1 MSSFS
6 ATALGPES
14 PLFRSRQAELARLV
28 RLCLGE
34 VTAYVVLYGGRQNG
48 KTSLLIRLEAA
59 LRPGVAVCRL
69 DFQLI
74 KDASAAHAFAFLADQ
89 IARVVPLAP
98 DWREVCDGPTFQT
111 FLSQTLARPEPARL
125 VLLLDELGAL
135 PAATR
140 EALAHAL
147 RSLFHTRLVVP
158 ALTKLQILFSG
169 GVELYDLVLT
179 EASSLYNICQD
190 VYLTDL
196 AQPEAVALVADGL
209 RGCGLDGATATAFG
223 AAVYR
228 SAQGHPYFTQKLGG
242 LLEGAL
248 HDGAGLGPT
257 SLADAVRQIRQGGD
271 PLLRR
276 IRDDLREYALE
287 DAARRLLSDPPPFNR
302 LDDQMARLE
311 LVGLAKP
318 AGEHWAPRNPLL
330 DEVFRARLGLPPA
343 PPSIVSEPVTA
354 PPDVR
359 PKAAPPVEPDGA
371 PMKRARPTQ
380 GEVTVGQRQPPTD
393 DAEAPRWIAPA
404 AAPVSAL
411 TLELLDAFEDDH
423 RQRALRNR
431 WGILVLAV
439 VVVAVGLFA
448 LLMLLGKGVPP
459 VYPLLTITP
468 RTGLGAT
475 TVAVTEA
482 IAQATTAPTALPT
495 PTATTPPT
503 ALPTL
508 TATAPPTATPP
519 PAWVP
524 ALVKVPA
531 GPFLM
536 GSSAADTQA
545 LDNEKPQQSV
555 TLDTYW
561 IGKTEVTNAQFRP
574 FVEGDGY
581 TNREYWT
588 AAGWVWQQ
596 ENKITQPAYW
606 SEAQWNGDTQ
616 PVVGVSWFEAVAYC
630 RWLSKQTGHEF
641 RLPSEAEWEKA
652 ARGPDG
658 LIWPWGNTWEAGRS
672 NSGEAGLQKTTPV
685 GQYPTGASPYG
696 ALDMAGNVWEWG
708 ATKWGKP
715 YPYQIED
722 EWQTAYLEADVN
734 RVLRGGSY
742 YSDQKSVRGAY
753 RSYNGARN
761 RNGNVGLRVASHSLR
776 IDSGS

>member
-74 KDASAAHAFAFLADQ
+74 KDASAAHAFAFLAEQ
-89 IARVVPLAP
+89 IAQVVPLAP
-98 DWREVCDGPTFQT
+98 DWRGVCDGPTFQA
-111 FLSQTLARPEPARL
+111 FLSQALARPEPTRL

-248 HDGAGLGPT
+248 RDGAGLGPT

-276 IRDDLREYALE
+276 IRDDLREYELE

-330 DEVFRARLGLPPA
+330 DEVFRARLGLSPRPA
-343 PPSIVSEPVTA
+343 PVVLEPVTV
-354 PPDVR
+354 PHDVR
-359 PKAAPPVEPDGA
+359 PKAPEQPRPPKAGPAPSRPAPPPPNTVRPLAMNPSG
-371 PMKRARPTQ
+371 RATAQ
-380 GEVTVGQRQPPTD
+380 NQRTGWKLTWPGL
-393 DAEAPRWIAPA
+393 AGVLLIVLV
-404 AAPVSAL
+404 VS
-411 TLELLDAFEDDH
+411 
-423 RQRALRNR
+423 
-431 WGILVLAV
+431 
-439 VVVAVGLFA
+439 LFA
-448 LLMLLGKGVPP
+448 TANWLGIGM
-459 VYPLLTITP
+459 
-468 RTGLGAT
+468 
-475 TVAVTEA
+475 
-482 IAQATTAPTALPT
+482 PTARVPST
-495 PTATTPPT
+495 PT
-503 ALPTL
+503 LPV
-508 TATAPPTATPP
+508 
-519 PAWVP
+519 WVP

-536 GSSAADTQA
+536 GSTDQQIADAISQGA
-545 LDNEKPQQSV
+545 DADWVKNEKPQH
-555 TLDTYW
+555 TLELPSYW

-574 FVEGDGY
+574 FVAGDGY
-581 TNREYWT
+581 TNRDYWT
-588 AAGWVWQQ
+588 AAGWAWQQ
-596 ENKITQPAYW
+596 ETKLTQPAYW
-606 SEAQWNGDTQ
+606 NDAQWNGDTQ

-630 RWLSKQTGHEF
+630 HWLSKQTGHEF

-658 LIWPWGNTWEAGRS
+658 LIWPWGNTWEAGRA
-672 NSGEAGLQKTTPV
+672 NSSEAGVKQTTPV

-696 ALDMAGNVWEWG
+696 ALDMAGNVYEWG
-708 ATKWGKP
+708 ATKWGKA
-715 YPYQIED
+715 YPYQLED
-722 EWQTAYLEADVN
+722 EWQTTYLEADVS
-734 RVLRGGSY
+734 RVLRGGSWY
-742 YSDQKSVRGAY
+742 GDQKYVRGAD
-753 RSYNGARN
+753 RGNFNARN
-761 RNGNVGLRVASHSLR
+761 RLYGIGLRVASHSLMPGS
-776 IDSGS
+776 DS

>member
-74 KDASAAHAFAFLADQ
+74 KDASAAHAFAFLAEQ
-89 IARVVPLAP
+89 IAQVVPLAP
-98 DWREVCDGPTFQT
+98 DWRGVCDGPTFQT
-111 FLSQTLARPEPARL
+111 FLSQTLDRPEPTRL

-248 HDGAGLGPT
+248 RDGAGLGPT

-276 IRDDLREYALE
+276 IRDDLREYELE

-343 PPSIVSEPVTA
+343 PPPVVPVPATA
-354 PPDVR
+354 PHDVR
-359 PKAAPPVEPDGA
+359 PKAPEQPRPPKAGPAPSRPAPPPTST
-371 PMKRARPTQ
+371 ARPPD
-380 GEVTVGQRQPPTD
+380 VKPIRVVVPRQLTD
-393 DAEAPRWIAPA
+393 WNLAWSGIAG
-404 AAPVSAL
+404 V
-411 TLELLDAFEDDH
+411 LLVIVM
-423 RQRALRNR
+423 LS
-431 WGILVLAV
+431 VLA
-439 VVVAVGLFA
+439 FA
-448 LLMLLGKGVPP
+448 WSSKGVPVASTQTALP
-459 VYPLLTITP
+459 AI
-468 RTGLGAT
+468 
-475 TVAVTEA
+475 AVTAPPLITTEA
-482 IAQATTAPTALPT
+482 VAQATIAPTALPT
-495 PTATTPPT
+495 QTATALPTPIVQATTPPT
-503 ALPTL
+503 AVPTVPAVTVAPTPIPLPV
-508 TATAPPTATPP
+508 
-519 PAWVP
+519 WVP

-536 GSSAADTQA
+536 GSTDQQIADAISQGA
-545 LDNEKPQQSV
+545 DADWVKNEKPQH
-555 TLDTYW
+555 TLELSSYW

-581 TNREYWT
+581 TNRDYWT
-588 AAGWVWQQ
+588 AAGWAWQQ
-596 ENKITQPAYW
+596 ENKLTQPAYW
-606 SEAQWNGDTQ
+606 NEAQWNGDTQ

-672 NSGEAGLQKTTPV
+672 NSSEAGVKQTTTV
-685 GQYPTGASPYG
+685 GQYPIGASPYG

-722 EWQTAYLEADVN
+722 EWQTAYLEADVS
-734 RVLRGGSY
+734 RVLRGGAW

-753 RSYNGARN
+753 RNDSHARYH
-761 RNGNVGLRVASHSLR
+761 GLYIGLRVASHSLMPGA
-776 IDSGS
+776 DS

>member
-1 MSSFS
+1 MPSFS

-59 LRPGVAVCRL
+59 LRPGVTVCRL

-74 KDASAAHAFAFLADQ
+74 KDASAAYAFAFLAEQ
-89 IARVVPLAP
+89 ITLVVPLAP
-98 DWREVCDGPTFQT
+98 EWRGVRDGPTLQA
-111 FLSQTLARPEPARL
+111 FLSQALARSEPARL

-196 AQPEAVALVADGL
+196 AQLEAVALVADGL
-209 RGCGLDGATATAFG
+209 HECGLDGEAATALG
-223 AAVYR
+223 EAVYR
-228 SAQGHPYFTQKLGG
+228 SAQGHPYLTQKLGG

-248 HDGAGLGPT
+248 RDGAGLGPT

-276 IRDDLREYALE
+276 IRDDLREYQLE
-287 DAARRLLSDPPPFNR
+287 DAARRLLSDPPLFNR

-318 AGEHWAPRNPLL
+318 SDERWAPRNPLL
-330 DEVFRARLGLPPA
+330 DEVFRALLGLSPLPA
-343 PPSIVSEPVTA
+343 PVVLEPVTV
-354 PPDVR
+354 PRHDVR
-359 PKAAPPVEPDGA
+359 PKAPEQPRPPKAG
-371 PMKRARPTQ
+371 
-380 GEVTVGQRQPPTD
+380 
-393 DAEAPRWIAPA
+393 
-404 AAPVSAL
+404 
-411 TLELLDAFEDDH
+411 
-423 RQRALRNR
+423 
-431 WGILVLAV
+431 
-439 VVVAVGLFA
+439 
-448 LLMLLGKGVPP
+448 
-459 VYPLLTITP
+459 
-468 RTGLGAT
+468 
-475 TVAVTEA
+475 
-482 IAQATTAPTALPT
+482 PT
-495 PTATTPPT
+495 PAR
-503 ALPTL
+503 
-508 TATAPPTATPP
+508 TAPPPPNTVRPLAMNPSGRATAQNQRTGWKLTWPGLAGVLLIVLVVSLFATANWLGIGMPTARVPSTPTLP
-519 PAWVP
+519 VWVP

-536 GSSAADTQA
+536 GSSDADTQA
-545 LDNEKPQQSV
+545 SSDEKPQQNV

-561 IGKTEVTNAQFRP
+561 IGKTEVTNVQFRP
-574 FVEGDGY
+574 FVAGDGY

-588 AAGWVWQQ
+588 ETGWAWQQ
-596 ENKITQPAYW
+596 ENKLTQPAYW
-606 SEAQWNGDTQ
+606 NEAQWNGDTQ

-652 ARGPDG
+652 ARGPDD

-672 NSGEAGLQKTTPV
+672 NSGEAGGKQTTPV

-708 ATKWGKP
+708 ATKWQT
-715 YPYQIED
+715 YPYQLED
-722 EWQTAYLEADVN
+722 EYEWQATYLAADVG
-734 RVLRGGSY
+734 RVFRGGSWY
-742 YSDQKSVRGAY
+742 GDQKSVRGAY
-753 RSYNGARN
+753 RNYKHARYRYNDL
-761 RNGNVGLRVASHSLR
+761 GLRVASHSLMPGS
-776 IDSGS
+776 DS